1 MSVKRVCVL
10 LSGIFILLSQ
20 PPCQYGKYW
29 HCKHCTETQ
38 FAEANGY
45 NKETHLKRHGI
56 SKHGRK
62 TPNMRFNPTTRP
74 VDQTPPIRQSESYV
88 NLTTA
93 VTLGPFK
100 NALVAFVV
108 ICQVALSLV
117 INEVFIEFLE
127 IIYPSIR
134 NLLPLASNTIRGWI
148 MESFEARK
156 GRLKQRLAKSNSM
169 IHFSFDL
176 WTSPN
181 HLALLGIVVHFI
193 DEIGQ
198 NQSVS

>member
-1 MSVKRVCVL
+1 
-10 LSGIFILLSQ
+10 
-20 PPCQYGKYW
+20 
-29 HCKHCTETQ
+29 
-38 FAEANGY
+38 
-45 NKETHLKRHGI
+45 
-56 SKHGRK
+56 
-62 TPNMRFNPTTRP
+62 MRFNPTTRP
-74 VDQTPPIRQSESYV
+74 ADQTPSMRQSESYV

-93 VTLGPFK
+93 VMLGPFK

-127 IIYPSIR
+127 VIYPSIR

>member
-1 MSVKRVCVL
+1 M
-10 LSGIFILLSQ
+10 
-20 PPCQYGKYW
+20 
-29 HCKHCTETQ
+29 
-38 FAEANGY
+38 
-45 NKETHLKRHGI
+45 
-56 SKHGRK
+56 
-62 TPNMRFNPTTRP
+62 
-74 VDQTPPIRQSESYV
+74 
-88 NLTTA
+88 
-93 VTLGPFK
+93 LGLFK

-134 NLLPLASNTIRGWI
+134 NLLPLVCNTIHGWI
-148 MESFEARK
+148 IEAFTARK
-156 GRLKQRLAKSNSM
+156 GRLKQRLVKSNSM

-193 DEIGQ
+193 DEIG
-198 NQSVS
+198 